1 MKPEWRTSRR
11 KMVVFLSTGNTC
23 RAPMAAGYFRKL
35 LDDHKIRNIE
45 VRAAGVMTIAGLLA
59 TPESNQIMTAVG
71 VDLSRH
77 RSSQMTPDL
86 LKKVDLIL
94 GMTPFHVQM
103 ALRMSDEAKGKT
115 FLFKE
120 YTRSDLKNTQIADP
134 MGCTLEVYKKCFQEI
149 KAGCD
154 LLVKHPAI
162 TGKKPEPPPKPEKK
176 VAVAKAPQVVK
187 KVIKVAP
194 RKKKAVAKKP
204 ARKAAAAKKKGAKAK
219 GHSAKR
225 SPRKSG
231 AKPKGAKG
239 KKPAGGRSK
248 ASRPKSRK
256 SARR

>member
-1 MKPEWRTSRR
+1 

-23 RAPMAAGYFRKL
+23 RAPMAAGYLRKL
-35 LDDHKIRNIE
+35 LDDQKIRNIE
-45 VRAAGVMTIAGLLA
+45 VRTAGVMTIAGLLA
-59 TPESNQIMTAVG
+59 TPESQQIMTAVG

-77 RSSQMTPDL
+77 RSSQITPDV
-86 LKKVDLIL
+86 LKKADLIL

-176 VAVAKAPQVVK
+176 VVVAKESKAVK
-187 KVIKVAP
+187 KVAQAAKSKKKVAVKKP
-194 RKKKAVAKKP
+194 AKKAGGPKKKA
-204 ARKAAAAKKKGAKAK
+204 AKAK
-219 GHSAKR
+219 AKTKAR
-225 SPRKSG
+225 SSGKSRPRRSGRSG
-231 AKPKGAKG
+231 ARAVKG
-239 KKPAGGRSK
+239 KKTAAARSK
-248 ASRPKSRK
+248 ASHSGARK
-256 SARR
+256 SAR